1 MIVCCAANAPAA
13 NRQSPQ
19 SKDRYGRRFTIPRSM
34 AVMQDSTATM
44 LSRLLERNEA
54 VGKKSNGSGHRPNH
68 RRRRLTHSEHFEDK
82 TMFLSSFDILRKDR
96 RGKPILVAVVGDL
109 ETARLRLSQLA
120 SLMPGEYFVF
130 DPRTQQIVAAVE
142 DSQWQVT

>member
-1 MIVCCAANAPAA
+1 
-13 NRQSPQ
+13 
-19 SKDRYGRRFTIPRSM
+19 
-34 AVMQDSTATM
+34 
-44 LSRLLERNEA
+44 
-54 VGKKSNGSGHRPNH
+54 
-68 RRRRLTHSEHFEDK
+68 
-82 TMFLSSFDILRKDR
+82 MFLSSFDILRKDR

-109 ETARLRLSQLA
+109 ETARLRLNQLA